1 MEIFELVWK
10 CPPNERIVGVLQWRD
25 RVVLVTD
32 HAYYSVSDDGRSV
45 APFHKTGDGK

>member
-10 CPPNERIVGVLQWRD
+10 CPANERIVGILQWRD

-32 HAYYSVSDDGRSV
+32 CAYYSVSDDGRSV
-45 APFHKTGDGK
+45 VPFHKTRDA